1 MRELSIAGCYGR
13 PYATF
18 WATMWIS
25 LVELGNAKQ
34 IALEKA
40 LDAQSDVWLRR
51 LSLERAGARERETGE
66 PSWNH
71 QG

>member
-1 MRELSIAGCYGR
+1 MRELSTAGCYGR

-34 IALEKA
+34 IALVKA
-40 LDAQSDVWLRR
+40 LDAQSDVWPRR
-51 LSLERAGARERETGE
+51 LSLVRTGVREKQTTE
-66 PSWNH
+66 PSWNR
-71 QG
+71 